1 MKIKIQAHF
10 FSDNQFMLS
19 LHCNHNKNIFIKP
32 HSETWIAEISY
43 PFPYLR
49 DSKYTLK
56 EDKGHSHNSNGEHK
70 RYFCNQHENKI
81 LYQQHI

>member
-1 MKIKIQAHF
+1 MKIKIQVHL

-19 LHCNHNKNIFIKP
+19 LHCNQQ
-32 HSETWIAEISY
+32 TGIAEISY

-49 DSKYTLK
+49 DSKYILK